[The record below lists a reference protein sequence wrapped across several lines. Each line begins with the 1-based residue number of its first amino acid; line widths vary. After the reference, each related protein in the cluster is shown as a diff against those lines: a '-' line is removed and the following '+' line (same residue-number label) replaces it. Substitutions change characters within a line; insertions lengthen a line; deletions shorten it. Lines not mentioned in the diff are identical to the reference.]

1 MEEFDDIGEVD
12 VFEDEDGECGVVDEE
27 VVEEAYGVLED
38 LDGEVFGVME
48 DAGDTLQEMVLE

>member
-48 DAGDTLQEMVLE
+48 DAGDTL